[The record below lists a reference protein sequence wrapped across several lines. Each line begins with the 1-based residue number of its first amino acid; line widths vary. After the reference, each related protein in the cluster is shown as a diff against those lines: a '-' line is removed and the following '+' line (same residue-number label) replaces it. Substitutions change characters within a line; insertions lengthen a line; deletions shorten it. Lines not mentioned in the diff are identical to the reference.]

1 MMLCRRRTTAFLARL
16 AVICTLASQLPAMA
30 QDSWPTKPVK
40 LIVPS
45 GIGSGTDLVARVFA
59 ESLSSFFKQPFVVE
73 AKPGANGMIATREV
87 AKAPADGYTLLFS
100 YAAAQVVNQSLYPNA
115 GYDGAK
121 DFAAVA
127 QIGSGGNFLV
137 VSADFPAKNVQ
148 EFLAEMR
155 RRPAESGSYGSWGI
169 GSAGHLS
176 MEIVLQ
182 STGLKMQ
189 HVPYKSA
196 AESNVDIMGRR
207 LQAGFSSPAASLSLI
222 KAGKLRALAV
232 SGPNRE
238 PSLPDVPTL
247 TEQGVNFQIATWYCL
262 VAPAGTPRAIV
273 ERLNAAVNRAM
284 QSPDYAKR
292 WESLGLANMQPRT
305 ADQFAE
311 TIRTD
316 VATWAEV
323 IRKGNIKAE

>member
-1 MMLCRRRTTAFLARL
+1 
-16 AVICTLASQLPAMA
+16 
-30 QDSWPTKPVK
+30 
-40 LIVPS
+40 
-45 GIGSGTDLVARVFA
+45 
-59 ESLSSFFKQPFVVE
+59 
-73 AKPGANGMIATREV
+73 
-87 AKAPADGYTLLFS
+87 
-100 YAAAQVVNQSLYPNA
+100 
-115 GYDGAK
+115 
-121 DFAAVA
+121 
-127 QIGSGGNFLV
+127 
-137 VSADFPAKNVQ
+137 
-148 EFLAEMR
+148 
-155 RRPAESGSYGSWGI
+155 
-169 GSAGHLS
+169 

-207 LQAGFSSPAASLSLI
+207 LQAGFSSPAAALSLI

-305 ADQFAE
+305 TDQFAE

-316 VATWAEV
+316 IATWAEV

>member
-1 MMLCRRRTTAFLARL
+1 M
-16 AVICTLASQLPAMA
+16 
-30 QDSWPTKPVK
+30 
-40 LIVPS
+40 
-45 GIGSGTDLVARVFA
+45 
-59 ESLSSFFKQPFVVE
+59 VE
-73 AKPGANGMIATREV
+73 AKPGANGMIGSREV
-87 AKAPADGYTLLFS
+87 AKAPADGYMLLFT
-100 YAAAQVVNQSLYPNA
+100 YAAAQVVNQSLYASA

-137 VSADFPAKNVQ
+137 VSQDFPARNMQ
-148 EFLAEMR
+148 EFLAELR
-155 RRPAESGSYGSWGI
+155 KRPVDSTSYGSRGI

-176 MEIVLQ
+176 MEMVLP

-196 AESNVDIMGRR
+196 AESNVDIMGGR
-207 LQAGFSSPAASLSLI
+207 LQAGFSAPAAALPLV

-238 PSLPDVPTL
+238 PSLADVPTL
-247 TEQGVNFQIATWYCL
+247 TEQGVNFQIATWYGL

-273 ERLNAAVNRAM
+273 ERLNAAVNRTI

-292 WESLGLANMQPRT
+292 WESLGLATMQPKSV
-305 ADQFAE
+305 DQFAE
-311 TIRTD
+311 TVRTD
-316 VATWAEV
+316 IATWADV
-323 IRKGNIKAE
+323 IRKGQIKAE